1 MLPTPPL
8 NIQVR
13 AVQIIAIVFAN
24 QFDTPINKPFDKSQ
38 CFIIPPNSLPAIVP
52 KQLYDKFLERNCR
65 NSKPCDI
72 FQNGQ
77 FFLAQAPFHAVVW
90 MCVFVSSMLANLLA
104 WLNQAN
110 WVGTKQPMQASALPC
125 SNAAYI
131 LSENIARCRPEHAS
145 HDWFDFDNRNI
156 FEAIPHSDWGRA
168 WKNICKNVNNQ
179 IE

>member
-77 FFLAQAPFHAVVW
+77 FFFSASPVPCGCMNVRVCQF
-90 MCVFVSSMLANLLA
+90 N
-104 WLNQAN
+104 
-110 WVGTKQPMQASALPC
+110 VGQLTSLT
-125 SNAAYI
+125 
-131 LSENIARCRPEHAS
+131 
-145 HDWFDFDNRNI
+145 
-156 FEAIPHSDWGRA
+156 
-168 WKNICKNVNNQ
+168 
-179 IE
+179 